1 MKINTKYLREFI
13 DCNFDTV
20 WIKNLLETMGLE
32 VAEISDYKG
41 VDVIEVESTPNRPDW
56 LSHFGIARDMVAKS
70 PNLKLIEYNNKTKL
84 TEIND
89 DGKKFN
95 INIENPDD
103 CSRYSGCIVR
113 DVTVG
118 ESSDEVKNILLS
130 LGLRPINSI
139 VDISNI
145 MLMAYGHPIH
155 IFDFDKIDGK
165 QINIRRAKK
174 GESLKLLDEQKI
186 VLDSEF
192 LVIAGE
198 KEPIALAGIMGGLNS
213 GVSLETKNI
222 FIESASFNPVV
233 VRKPARRIGL
243 STDSSFRFER
253 GTDILCTVDIIEK
266 TIDLI
271 KSSSK
276 SDIKIT
282 YFNDVYPKPFVQ
294 QKVIMEKEFPSRYSG
309 IDIENK
315 ESEQILNRL
324 GFATIDKDDFW
335 EVNVPS
341 FRVDVYG
348 KQDLIEEIV
357 RIYGYDNLESVLPD
371 VSTSK
376 IKKWSARK
384 LKASIGQFLV
394 GNGAYEVINYSF
406 QKESDNLFFGD
417 KEHNIEIKNPLGVDF
432 SFMRNSLISGI
443 LKNMAS
449 NLNQFSKDI
458 LMYEFGKIF
467 TLKNNEIVQINM
479 FTLGASGIY
488 RKKDWRTKKGVNWDI
503 YLFKGIVLNLFSSI
517 FIDVEFE
524 SSEKDYY
531 KSGTVFK
538 IVHNGITLGMI
549 GELNDDVSMSYKIN
563 DSVFI
568 SEFDFDVLNRV
579 KRVFKLKKWN
589 IFPSTKRDFSFFV
602 DKNNSFESIKKVI
615 NDIKPDNLV
624 NFELFDLYEGK
635 GNPEGKV
642 SMSMSFTYQDEFK
655 TLENNEV
662 NVIHK
667 AFIEKMSDMLKLIQ
681 R

>member
-1 MKINTKYLREFI
+1 
-13 DCNFDTV
+13 
-20 WIKNLLETMGLE
+20 
-32 VAEISDYKG
+32 
-41 VDVIEVESTPNRPDW
+41 
-56 LSHFGIARDMVAKS
+56 
-70 PNLKLIEYNNKTKL
+70 
-84 TEIND
+84 
-89 DGKKFN
+89 
-95 INIENPDD
+95 
-103 CSRYSGCIVR
+103 
-113 DVTVG
+113 
-118 ESSDEVKNILLS
+118 
-130 LGLRPINSI
+130 
-139 VDISNI
+139 
-145 MLMAYGHPIH
+145 
-155 IFDFDKIDGK
+155 
-165 QINIRRAKK
+165 
-174 GESLKLLDEQKI
+174 
-186 VLDSEF
+186 
-192 LVIAGE
+192 
-198 KEPIALAGIMGGLNS
+198 
-213 GVSLETKNI
+213 
-222 FIESASFNPVV
+222 
-233 VRKPARRIGL
+233 
-243 STDSSFRFER
+243 
-253 GTDILCTVDIIEK
+253 
-266 TIDLI
+266 
-271 KSSSK
+271 
-276 SDIKIT
+276 
-282 YFNDVYPKPFVQ
+282 
-294 QKVIMEKEFPSRYSG
+294 MEKDFPRRYSG
-309 IDIENK
+309 IDIK
-315 ESEQILNRL
+315 HKKSEQILNRL
-324 GFATIDKDDFW
+324 GFITVDKDDFW

-376 IKKWSARK
+376 IKKWSVRK

-394 GNGAYEVINYSF
+394 SNGAYEVINYSF
-406 QKESDNLFFGD
+406 QKEGDNLLFGD
-417 KEHNIEIKNPLGVDF
+417 KKNNIEIKNPLGVDF

-467 TLKNNEIVQINM
+467 TLKNNEIVQTNM

-488 RKKDWRTKKGVNWDI
+488 RKKDWRTKKDVNWDV

-517 FIDVEFE
+517 FINVEFE
-524 SSEKDYY
+524 SSEKGYY

-549 GELNDDVSMSYKIN
+549 GELKDDVSMSYKIN

-568 SEFDFDVLNRV
+568 AEFDFSVLSKI
-579 KRVFKLKKWN
+579 KRTFKLKKWN
-589 IFPSTKRDFSFFV
+589 VFPSTKRDFSFFV